1 MHLSFGD
8 LGSPALSVSGE
19 IHAADVGR
27 FCDALAQLEGRG
39 EPVYLDLSGVTSWS
53 VVAQVAVLSA
63 ARELG
68 ARRSPLVLV
77 GASLG
82 LRRQSQRL
90 DVFNRV
96 HALASNGA
104 TWWRAGVG

>member
-1 MHLSFGD
+1 MMGKNPT
-8 LGSPALSVSGE
+8 GPAG
-19 IHAADVGR
+19 I
-27 FCDALAQLEGRG
+27 
-39 EPVYLDLSGVTSWS
+39 
-53 VVAQVAVLSA
+53 A
-63 ARELG
+63 ARPTNNAA
-68 ARRSPLVLV
+68 ARAPVVTVSQAGTSANLLPAKAS
-77 GASLG
+77 ASLG